1 MPYLSWKSFNY
12 KGDAFSVFEAIKNRA
27 NPFFLDSS
35 LRKYGLGRY
44 SFLGCEPFYV
54 FKGKGKGALS
64 ELRKLLKR
72 YELNTPKINFPFVG
86 GAVGYFSYDWGLSLE
101 NMAFRGKEGLA
112 LPEVFLGFYDVVIAI
127 DHWEKKLAVFS
138 SGFPERSAF
147 AAKKRAKERL
157 RQCIRRL
164 ALVKINP
171 RKSIIRGGDC
181 FVPPAAGL
189 AMTAR
194 GFLNSLNLTSNF
206 TKKGYLKAVNKAKE
220 YIRKGDIYQVNLS
233 QRFSAHSA
241 VSSDELYARLR
252 RESPGSFSAY
262 LDCGDFQILS
272 SSPERFLCLDGK
284 KVFTRPMKGTRPRGK
299 DAEDDTRQKNNLL
312 KSAKDKA
319 ELMMIT
325 DLMRNDLGR
334 VCEYGSVKV
343 KSLRSMEAYSTVY
356 QTTATVTGLLHK
368 DKDRVDLLKA
378 CFPGGSITGC
388 PKIRSMRVIEELEP
402 SRRGVYTG
410 ALGYLG
416 FDGGMD
422 LNILIRTILKKGDKI
437 YFQAGGGIVA
447 DSRAES
453 EYQETLVKAKGMMKA
468 IGAR

>member
-1 MPYLSWKSFNY
+1 MPYLSWKSFDY
-12 KGDAFSVFEAIKNRA
+12 KGDAFSVFEAIKDRA

-54 FKGKGKGALS
+54 FKGQGPAAL
-64 ELRKLLKR
+64 EKLRRLLER
-72 YELNTPKINFPFVG
+72 YKFKTPKTDFPFVG

-101 NMAFRGKEGLA
+101 GIESRKKADLP
-112 LPEVFLGFYDVVIAI
+112 LPEVFMGLYDVVIAL

-157 RQCIRRL
+157 RQVVGLLPEARTHIGRMIPVGR
-164 ALVKINP
+164 
-171 RKSIIRGGDC
+171 
-181 FVPPAAGL
+181 PPCLPAGRHRAAP
-189 AMTAR
+189 A
-194 GFLNSLNLTSNF
+194 SNF
-206 TKKGYLKAVNKAKE
+206 TKEGYLKAVTKAKE

-233 QRFSAHSA
+233 QRFSAQSP
-241 VSSDELYARLR
+241 VSPGELYASLR
-252 RESPGSFSAY
+252 RESPGNFSAY

-343 KSLRSMEAYSTVY
+343 TQQKVLETYPTLHHLVAPVKGELDKKYDLVDVIK
-356 QTTATVTGLLHK
+356 AT
-368 DKDRVDLLKA
+368 
-378 CFPGGSITGC
+378 FPGGSITGA
-388 PKIRSMRVIEELEP
+388 PKIRAMEIIDELEP
-402 SRRGVYTG
+402 TRRNAYTG
-410 ALGYLG
+410 AIGYIG
-416 FDGGMD
+416 FDGTMD
-422 LNILIRTILKKGDKI
+422 LSIAIRIIMLNGNKA
-437 YFQAGGGIVA
+437 YYQVGGGIVA
-447 DSRAES
+447 DSDPAS
-453 EYQETLVKAKGMMKA
+453 EYEETLTKGKALLKA
-468 IGAR
+468 CLI